1 MLNFAAYKDGKPA
14 EKIKLSGAYCIGT
27 DDVALRADITV
38 ERGVI
43 HCNKKSAGPAGLVVL
58 WPVEGVGEVLL
69 ETIRVMERERPYIL
83 TVELAR
89 GRLIRI
95 NAKLEDWGLLEHEEG
110 PAIARMLDEA
120 RDTLIKALQ
129 ADDPAE
135 ASAIGDEALRLAILA
150 SVALAHLHADLFL
163 SRRKQA
169 GGFSRRVFG
178 CTVHPDKPTDLACKR
193 IGEAFDYAI
202 IPFIWR
208 DIEPTEQ
215 NFQWGV
221 LDAWVEALAK
231 KNVPM
236 HGAPLLSFAEPHVPD
251 WLYIWEHDFDPIRDL
266 AFEHARRIINRYGQ
280 HIQTWH
286 VVSGLH
292 ANTCFAFNFEQLMEL
307 TRMTTALAKQ
317 LAPRGMTVLDL
328 VAPWGEYYA
337 RNQRTIPPLLYADMA
352 VQSGINFD
360 AFGLQFLFGPGVDG
374 MYVRDI
380 FQMSCMLDQFL
391 KFAKPVRITAIQVPS
406 DTTLSKVEI
415 EKQNK
420 PPMTGGVWREP
431 WSESIQADWLAE
443 FLDVALSKPFV
454 ESVAWHGLADHTK
467 LAMPHG
473 GLLRADLAPKPSY
486 KVLADVR
493 EDVYAKVRQT
503 G

>member
-1 MLNFAAYKDGKPA
+1 
-14 EKIKLSGAYCIGT
+14 
-27 DDVALRADITV
+27 
-38 ERGVI
+38 
-43 HCNKKSAGPAGLVVL
+43 
-58 WPVEGVGEVLL
+58 
-69 ETIRVMERERPYIL
+69 
-83 TVELAR
+83 
-89 GRLIRI
+89 
-95 NAKLEDWGLLEHEEG
+95 
-110 PAIARMLDEA
+110 
-120 RDTLIKALQ
+120 
-129 ADDPAE
+129 
-135 ASAIGDEALRLAILA
+135 
-150 SVALAHLHADLFL
+150 
-163 SRRKQA
+163 
-169 GGFSRRVFG
+169 
-178 CTVHPDKPTDLACKR
+178 
-193 IGEAFDYAI
+193 
-202 IPFIWR
+202 
-208 DIEPTEQ
+208 
-215 NFQWGV
+215 
-221 LDAWVEALAK
+221 
-231 KNVPM
+231 
-236 HGAPLLSFAEPHVPD
+236 
-251 WLYIWEHDFDPIRDL
+251 
-266 AFEHARRIINRYGQ
+266 
-280 HIQTWH
+280 
-286 VVSGLH
+286 
-292 ANTCFAFNFEQLMEL
+292 
-307 TRMTTALAKQ
+307 MTTALAKQ